1 MQAIN
6 QPVAGWRNSI
16 WRVSLLMVTA
26 ALQSTLISLD
36 LHREAE
42 RVGRRAP
49 ADSLA
54 YNSKPFVLSHA
65 RHSFVSK
72 MIEGLY

>member
-1 MQAIN
+1 
-6 QPVAGWRNSI
+6 
-16 WRVSLLMVTA
+16 MVTA

-49 ADSLA
+49 ADSLG

>member
-1 MQAIN
+1 MQATN

-16 WRVSLLMVTA
+16 WISLLMVTA

-49 ADSLA
+49 ADSLG

>member
-1 MQAIN
+1 
-6 QPVAGWRNSI
+6 
-16 WRVSLLMVTA
+16 MVTA